1 MSTQTIKDTLAPR
14 ETNGQVVFL
23 KKLHWFKTESQV
35 EVHVDRII
43 RPRQVEY
50 HWPEKDDT
58 AKKAKKQN
66 MGYVWIVCENKYAA
80 KTLVEEVNLEER
92 KGGFY
97 GRTLEAVHTHRR
109 PRLPL
114 QNRHHTNRPHHTPPS
129 NTPSASTAPP
139 PVLDFHL
146 TSADPACGTA
156 HMRPSHAT
164 TTPGSTH
171 AALVANIKPTMNG
184 DVLVNSQPQN

>member
-35 EVHVDRII
+35 E
-43 RPRQVEY
+43 
-50 HWPEKDDT
+50 
-58 AKKAKKQN
+58 
-66 MGYVWIVCENKYAA
+66 
-80 KTLVEEVNLEER
+80 
-92 KGGFY
+92 
-97 GRTLEAVHTHRR
+97 
-109 PRLPL
+109 RLPL

-146 TSADPACGTA
+146 TFPDPACGTA

-171 AALVANIKPTMNG
+171 ATLVANIKPTMNG

>member
-97 GRTLEAVHTHRR
+97 GRTLEAVHTH
-109 PRLPL
+109 
-114 QNRHHTNRPHHTPPS
+114 H
-129 NTPSASTAPP
+129 
-139 PVLDFHL
+139 
-146 TSADPACGTA
+146 PACGTA